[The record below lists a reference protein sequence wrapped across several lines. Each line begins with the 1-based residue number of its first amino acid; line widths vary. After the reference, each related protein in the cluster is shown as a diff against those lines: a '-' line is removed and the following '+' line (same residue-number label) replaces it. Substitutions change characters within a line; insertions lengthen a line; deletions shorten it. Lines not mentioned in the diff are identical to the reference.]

1 MHDVT
6 KEKRVHLS
14 NQKPHAPIPS
24 SSLLQIITLRF
35 RRVDSHLP
43 TVRQTERTR
52 PILDGRQPVRRLRN
66 VTRHAYALEF
76 VSRVATSGLRKNARN
91 RGNGLSLAGGFVGP
105 PLLIGDRPVARLK
118 PVRFCLLYVV
128 DSTVVT
134 TFCLPALF
142 ELSAEVARVRVE
154 LRGGDGR
161 GHCLG
166 AMSSTLFSQA
176 ASVASE
182 EADTRDTTGLP
193 VYSFCLN
200 LILRCVQSRKH

>member
-1 MHDVT
+1 M
-6 KEKRVHLS
+6 
-14 NQKPHAPIPS
+14 
-24 SSLLQIITLRF
+24 
-35 RRVDSHLP
+35 
-43 TVRQTERTR
+43 
-52 PILDGRQPVRRLRN
+52 RRLRN

-166 AMSSTLFSQA
+166 GLCRRHYFPKRRVSRRKKRTHVIRRIDFPYTV
-176 ASVASE
+176 SV
-182 EADTRDTTGLP
+182 
-193 VYSFCLN
+193 
-200 LILRCVQSRKH
+200 